1 MSFFKN
7 VDLNL
12 ASILQVFR
20 LDPIVKKEAVDS
32 EAAESAVTG
41 ELSEKERQIK
51 GREKLNSKFGT
62 KSAINRVKA
71 MKLQYSFALAFVFQS
86 HYV

>member
-1 MSFFKN
+1 M
-7 VDLNL
+7 
-12 ASILQVFR
+12 QVFR
-20 LDPIVKKEAVDS
+20 LEPRVKKDTVDS
-32 EAAESAVTG
+32 EAAESAVTT

-71 MKLQYSFALAFVFQS
+71 MKLQYSLALVLIS
-86 HYV
+86 LYLEEGLMR